1 MNIVNE
7 IKALFSKAEDVQEV
21 KFADYKTTDGLI
33 IRIES
38 LEQGK
43 LVEVMDEAGTLTAA
57 KAGELELEDGQILV
71 IAEDGTIAEI
81 KPADTEAPAEDAGE
95 VEVQAS
101 EIEVELAEDP
111 AAVAAEPAID
121 LEPRIM
127 QLEEAVMMLAEKVNQ
142 LEGEKA
148 AVEAEMS
155 AIKEENEG
163 LKMSTPAAE
172 PVKFKKME
180 LEVKPA
186 KKVESKYS
194 TLFEKK

>member
-7 IKALFSKAEDVQEV
+7 IKALFSKAEEATEV
-21 KFADYKTTDGLI
+21 KFADFKTTDGLI
-33 IRIES
+33 IRVEA

-43 LVEVMDEAGTLTAA
+43 LVEVMDEAGELTPA
-57 KAGELELEDGQILV
+57 KAGELELEDGQVLV
-71 IAEDGTIAEI
+71 IAEDGTISEI
-81 KPADTEAPAEDAGE
+81 KPADAETPAEDAGE
-95 VEVQAS
+95 VEVEAS
-101 EIEVELAEDP
+101 DVEVELAEEVP
-111 AAVAAEPAID
+111 TEPVVD
-121 LEPRIM
+121 LEPRIA

-155 AIKEENEG
+155 ALKEENEG
-163 LKMSTPAAE
+163 LKATTPAAE

-180 LEVKPA
+180 LEVKQA

-194 TLFEKK
+194 SLFEKK